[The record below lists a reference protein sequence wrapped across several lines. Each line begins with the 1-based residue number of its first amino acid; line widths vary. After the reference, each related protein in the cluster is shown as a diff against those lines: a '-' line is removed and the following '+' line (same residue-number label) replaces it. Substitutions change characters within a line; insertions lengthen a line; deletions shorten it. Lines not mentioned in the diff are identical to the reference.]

1 MRTFLIILIT
11 FLFWACSSV
20 QDKDLHGTWKGE
32 NMEFTLNAD
41 NSMELKQGLNSGVK
55 GKYRKAMGNQL
66 ELMNEEGKVVF
77 NPRITKL
84 TADTMIIDIPTLGT
98 SRLFVLAK
106 QK

>member
-1 MRTFLIILIT
+1 MRTFIIICIS
-11 FLFWACSSV
+11 FLLFACSSIE
-20 QDKDLHGTWKGE
+20 DKNLHGTWKGE
-32 NMEFTLNAD
+32 NMEITLNAD

-84 TADTMIIDIPTLGT
+84 TVDTMIIDIPTLGA

>member
-1 MRTFLIILIT
+1 MYKFIILFFSI
-11 FLFWACSSV
+11 LFFACSSV
-20 QDKDLHGTWKGE
+20 QDKDLHGTWRGD
-32 NMEFTLNAD
+32 NMELTLNAD

-55 GKYRKAMGNQL
+55 GKYRQAMGNQL
-66 ELMNEEGKVVF
+66 ELINEEGKVVF

>member
-1 MRTFLIILIT
+1 MRTIIVLMFSLLI
-11 FLFWACSSV
+11 FACSSI
-20 QDKDLHGTWKGE
+20 QDKDLHGTWRGE

-41 NSMELKQGLNSGVK
+41 NSMELKQGFNTGVK

-66 ELMNEEGKVVF
+66 ELINEEGKVVF

-84 TADTMIIDIPTLGT
+84 TTDTMIIDIPTLGA

-106 QK
+106 QR